1 MRRKNFDCS
10 KRMRQMVLLIAALL
24 VSLNLSAQK
33 VMVDGMNYFLDPT
46 KQTAQTY
53 EGYQVV
59 YTGDIVIPEKITY
72 EGVEYTVTEIGSRT
86 FAESTITSLTLPNTI
101 KKIGT
106 FAFEKCTTLQELV
119 VPNSDRGVLCFREI
133 PWSQTSDPA
142 VWRGLC

>member
-1 MRRKNFDCS
+1 MRRKNLDCS

-59 YTGDIVIPEKITY
+59 YTGDIVIPEKLANKTHQPKNSPA
-72 EGVEYTVTEIGSRT
+72 GS
-86 FAESTITSLTLPNTI
+86 
-101 KKIGT
+101 
-106 FAFEKCTTLQELV
+106 
-119 VPNSDRGVLCFREI
+119 
-133 PWSQTSDPA
+133 
-142 VWRGLC
+142 